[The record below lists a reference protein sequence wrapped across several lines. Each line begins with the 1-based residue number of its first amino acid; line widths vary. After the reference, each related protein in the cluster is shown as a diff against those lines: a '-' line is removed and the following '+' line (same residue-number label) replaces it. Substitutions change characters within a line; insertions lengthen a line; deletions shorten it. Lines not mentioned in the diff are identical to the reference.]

1 MMNYKKMIQILNLY
15 SRTDAQAD
23 TITVY
28 IDGEYFPAKIKWH
41 KNDVVDQFV
50 LEIDD
55 E

>member
-1 MMNYKKMIQILNLY
+1 MNYKKMVQILNLY
-15 SRTDAQAD
+15 SHTDTPTD

-28 IDGEYFPAKIKWH
+28 IDGEYYPAKIKWH

-50 LEIDD
+50 LEI

>member
-1 MMNYKKMIQILNLY
+1 MNYKKMVQILNLY

-28 IDGEYFPAKIKWH
+28 IDGKYFPAKIRWH

-50 LEIDD
+50 LEVD
-55 E
+55 